1 MLSQNLRVGCRSV
14 NVNKLWP
21 STRSALVAFTAVLLA
36 GSTVA
41 TAAPS
46 TAEGINAPAYVEVT
60 SRMSSPNLD
69 IWIKNEDSQ
78 YSTDPSDAVVDAGQ
92 QVQLLIQ
99 GDTTRDAPSFDDIV
113 TVETTDVPHSVRQ
126 ISLNFD
132 TFETDSGSWKF
143 DSGDFKV
150 SVTKTSYVVF
160 SHEDLNGTVQQ
171 VSVLLEVLK
180 PQVRQT
186 RDQPDI
192 YRGFQIHPVYVVPAD
207 VPDTGRDSDG
217 QISEWLNQGSQLL
230 DRYVGDHW
238 NIDTR
243 LNGKYDVSY
252 MNSTYT
258 QSQLSDPQ
266 NNADRLLRDEFINGQ
281 DLSYKSDAKNYV
293 FFTEF
298 RNGQDY
304 CGYTSG
310 LGYFK
315 GSWVL
320 VGPANCFSYSV
331 LDFISRSWVHETLH
345 TLGVDHVDPAVED
358 DLMCGDP
365 YDCSSRGRFA
375 MDSKHV
381 AYLDWAGKSINDSPD
396 VRKLQVWSTNPGG
409 PPGAPTIASIAP
421 GLHQVSVAITSP
433 TNNGG
438 ADISSYEYSI
448 DGGLTWTETSPVQ
461 TTGPLDITGLTHG
474 TTYWI
479 SVRAINVFG
488 TGEAS
493 QISTIKLRKFSQAIS
508 FPQPKILT
516 VGKGDIKLSGST
528 SAKGLIISWT
538 VAARSKSI
546 CSVIRGKLHAKKV
559 GLCIVVARQPGN
571 AEYSPAQSVT
581 RVVVVRNK

>member
-1 MLSQNLRVGCRSV
+1 V
-14 NVNKLWP
+14 NVNIPTP
-21 STRSALVAFTAVLLA
+21 STRSVLAAFTAVLFA

-46 TAEGINAPAYVEVT
+46 TAEGINAPAYIEVT
-60 SRMSSPNLD
+60 SGMSSPNLQ

-78 YSTDPSDAVVDAGQ
+78 YSTDPSDAVVAAGQ
-92 QVQLLIQ
+92 QVQLRIQ
-99 GDTTRDAPSFDDIV
+99 GGIARDAPSFDDIV
-113 TVETTDVPHSVRQ
+113 TVETTAEPHSVRQ

-132 TFETDSGSWKF
+132 TFENDSGSWTF

-150 SVTKTSYVVF
+150 SVTKTSYVLF

-207 VPDTGRDSDG
+207 APDTAVDTNG

-258 QSQLSDPQ
+258 QSQLADPQ
-266 NNADRLLRDEFINGQ
+266 NYANRLLRDEFINNQG
-281 DLSYKSDAKNYV
+281 LSYKSDAKNYV

-298 RNGQDY
+298 RNEQDY
-304 CGYTSG
+304 CGYTFDYGNFTS
-310 LGYFK
+310 
-315 GSWVL
+315 SWVL
-320 VGPANCFSYSV
+320 LDPANCSTYTV
-331 LDFISRSWVHETLH
+331 LDYAASTWVHETLH
-345 TLGVDHVDPAVED
+345 TLGVRHVDPATED
-358 DLMCGDP
+358 DMMCGVP
-365 YDCSSRGRFA
+365 YDCSSLGGFA
-375 MDSKHV
+375 MDPKHV
-381 AYLDWAGKSINDSPD
+381 SYLDWVGKSINDSPD
-396 VRKLQVWSTNPGG
+396 IHKLRVWSMNPGV

-421 GLHQVSVAITSP
+421 GLHQVSVAITPP

-438 ADISSYEYSI
+438 ADISNYEYSI
-448 DGGLTWTETSPVQ
+448 DGGLTWTEASPVQ
-461 TTGPLDITGLTHG
+461 TTGPLVITGLTHG

-479 SVRAINVFG
+479 SVRAINLFG
-488 TGEAS
+488 TGESS
-493 QISTIKLRKFSQAIS
+493 QISTINLRKISQAIS
-508 FPQPKILT
+508 FPQPKKLT

-538 VAARSKSI
+538 VAARTKSI

-559 GLCIVVARQPGN
+559 GLCIVVAAQPGN
-571 AEYSPAQSVT
+571 AEYSPAKSVT
-581 RVVVVRNK
+581 RVVTIRKK